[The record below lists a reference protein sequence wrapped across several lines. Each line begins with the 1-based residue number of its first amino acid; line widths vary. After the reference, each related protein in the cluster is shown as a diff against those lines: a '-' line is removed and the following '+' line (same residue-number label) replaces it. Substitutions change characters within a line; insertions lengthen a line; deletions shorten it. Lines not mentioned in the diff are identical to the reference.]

1 LKKGIREALLRKR
14 NGIKLA
20 EKRLK
25 ETAIRKRLF
34 ALSDLKKARNIL
46 FYSSFRS
53 EVDTM
58 RCIQHAIKLK
68 KRIALPL
75 VDRKKKRLKLYKIKD
90 VSELVSGY
98 MGILEP
104 GITKGRKTSLKEMDV
119 VIIPGAGFDIKG
131 NRLGYG
137 FGYYDK
143 LLSKPTGREII
154 INISRPKRHF
164 TLHQDSG
171 AGFTTIA
178 LAFEEQIVPRVPDE
192 IHDVKVDKIITD
204 KRVINCKKNE

>member
-1 LKKGIREALLRKR
+1 LKRGIREALLKKR

-34 ALSDLKKARNIL
+34 ALSDFKKARNIL
-46 FYSSFRS
+46 FYSSFQS

-58 RCIQHAIKLK
+58 KCIKHAIKLK
-68 KRIALPL
+68 KNIALPM
-75 VDRKKKRLKLYKIKD
+75 VDEKKKELKLYKIKD

-104 GITKGRKTSLKEMDV
+104 GIKKDRETSLKDIDV

-137 FGYYDK
+137 YGYYDR
-143 LLSKPTGREII
+143 LLSKP
-154 INISRPKRHF
+154 KRHL
-164 TLHQDSG
+164 TI
-171 AGFTTIA
+171 IA
-178 LAFEEQIVPRVPDE
+178 LAFEEQIVPKIPDE
-192 IHDVKVDKIITD
+192 LHDVKVDKIITD
-204 KRVINCKKNE
+204 KRVICCKTKASRGRGAK

>member
-1 LKKGIREALLRKR
+1 LKRGIREALLKKR

-20 EKRLK
+20 EKKAK

-34 ALSDLKKARNIL
+34 ALSDFKKARDIL

-58 RCIQHAIKLK
+58 RCIKHAIKLK
-68 KRIALPL
+68 KNIALPV
-75 VDRKKKRLKLYKIKD
+75 VDEKKKELKLYKIKD
-90 VSELVSGY
+90 ISELVSGY

-104 GITKGRKTSLKEMDV
+104 GITKGRETGLKEMDA
-119 VIIPGAGFDIKG
+119 VIIPGAGFDIRG

-143 LLSKPTGREII
+143 LLSKPKNVKER
-154 INISRPKRHF
+154 SSLRVKRH
-164 TLHQDSG
+164 
-171 AGFTTIA
+171 FTTIA
-178 LAFEEQIVPRVPDE
+178 LAFEEQIVPRVPGE
-192 IHDVKVDKIITD
+192 IHDVKVDKIVTD
-204 KRVINCKKNE
+204 KRVINCKNR

>member
-1 LKKGIREALLRKR
+1 LKRGLRKALLRKR
-14 NGIKLA
+14 NSIGLA

-34 ALSDLKKARNIL
+34 ALSDFKKARDIL
-46 FYSSFRS
+46 FYSSFRG

-68 KRIALPL
+68 KDIALPV
-75 VDRKKKRLKLYKIKD
+75 VDEKKKELKLYKIKD

-98 MGILEP
+98 KGILEP
-104 GITKGRKTSLKEMDV
+104 SITKKGKEVDLKDIDV

-143 LLSKPTGREII
+143 LLSKPE
-154 INISRPKRHF
+154 RHL
-164 TLHQDSG
+164 TI
-171 AGFTTIA
+171 IA

-204 KRVINCKKNE
+204 KRVINCKNHR